1 MKKFPIYGN
10 LEKKGEREVDG
21 GVGEARS
28 KAAKCLH
35 YPLQLLVEKQNHR
48 SPFLLG
54 AELLSTYP

>member
-1 MKKFPIYGN
+1 M
-10 LEKKGEREVDG
+10 DG

-35 YPLQLLVEKQNHR
+35 YPLQLLVEKKNHR

-54 AELLSTYP
+54 ADLLSTYP